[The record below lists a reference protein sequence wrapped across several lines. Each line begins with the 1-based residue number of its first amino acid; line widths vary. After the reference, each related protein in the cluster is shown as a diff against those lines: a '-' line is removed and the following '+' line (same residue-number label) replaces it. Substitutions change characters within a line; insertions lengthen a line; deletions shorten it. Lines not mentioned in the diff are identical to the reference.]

1 MSAAVKKGL
10 GRGLDALIEQQPGPI
25 EKLPVGS
32 LGPNPFQ
39 PRTEFD
45 DSDLVELAASI
56 RSQGLIQPI
65 IVTASREPGRYWIV
79 AGERR
84 WRAAQR
90 AGLTEVPVALRVVK
104 DDQELLE
111 LALVENIQRSDL
123 NPIEE
128 AEAYR
133 QLRDRFGLTQEAIAA
148 RVGKA
153 RTTVANCLRLLQ
165 LPDEVVDHLRAGRL
179 TAGQARP
186 LLAVEDRGRL
196 LDLAR
201 EAVAKGLTARELE
214 RASAIASQSP
224 RGAPKPA
231 EPPEVHAAAAAEKL
245 TLRYQTKVEIR
256 RRGAGGTVLF
266 HFHSEDELI
275 RLYELLS
282 QRGGAS

>member
-1 MSAAVKKGL
+1 MSATVKKGL
-10 GRGLDALIEQQPGPI
+10 GRGLDALIEQQPATI
-25 EKLPVGS
+25 ERLPVGS

-39 PRTEFD
+39 PRSEFD
-45 DSDLVELAASI
+45 ESDLAELTASI
-56 RSQGLIQPI
+56 RSQGVIQPI
-65 IVTASREPGRYWIV
+65 VVTAAKESGRWWIV

-90 AGLTEVPVALRVVK
+90 AGLTEVPVAVREVK
-104 DDQELLE
+104 DDQDLLE
-111 LALVENIQRSDL
+111 LALVENIQRADL

-133 QLRDRFGLTQEAIAA
+133 QLRDRFGMTQEAIAA

-153 RTTVANCLRLLQ
+153 RTTVANAIRLLQ

-179 TAGQARP
+179 SAGQARP

-201 EAVAKGLTARELE
+201 SAIAKGLTARDLE
-214 RASAIASQSP
+214 RAASAEREPSP
-224 RGAPKPA
+224 SPAKA
-231 EPPEVHAAAAAEKL
+231 EPTEVHAAAAAEKL
-245 TLRYQTKVEIR
+245 TQRYQTKVEIR
-256 RRGAGGTVLF
+256 RRGTGGSVLF

-275 RLYELLS
+275 RLYELLT
-282 QRGGAS
+282 QRGGTT

>member
-10 GRGLDALIEQQPGPI
+10 GRGLDALIEQQPAAI
-25 EKLPVGS
+25 ERLPVDS

-39 PRTEFD
+39 PRSEFD
-45 DSDLVELAASI
+45 ESDLAELTASI
-56 RSQGLIQPI
+56 RSQGVIQPI
-65 IVTASREPGRYWIV
+65 VVTAAKESGRWWIV

-90 AGLTEVPVALRVVK
+90 AGLTEVPVAVRVVK
-104 DDQELLE
+104 DDQDLLE
-111 LALVENIQRSDL
+111 LALVENIQRADL

-133 QLRDRFGLTQEAIAA
+133 QLRDRFGLTQEAIAT

-153 RTTVANCLRLLQ
+153 RTTVANTIRLLQ

-186 LLAVEDRGRL
+186 LLAVEDRDRL

-201 EAVAKGLTARELE
+201 AAVAKGWTARDLE
-214 RASAIASQSP
+214 RAASAERRP
-224 RGAPKPA
+224 EPGATKA
-231 EPPEVHAAAAAEKL
+231 EPTEVHAAAAAEKL
-245 TLRYQTKVEIR
+245 TQRYQTKVEIR
-256 RRGAGGTVLF
+256 RRGAGGSVMF

-275 RLYELLS
+275 RLYELLT
-282 QRGGAS
+282 QRGGTT